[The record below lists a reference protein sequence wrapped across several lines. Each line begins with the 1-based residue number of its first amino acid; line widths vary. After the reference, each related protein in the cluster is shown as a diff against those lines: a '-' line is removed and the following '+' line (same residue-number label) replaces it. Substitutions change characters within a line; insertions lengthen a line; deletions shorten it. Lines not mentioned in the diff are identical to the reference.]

1 MGVEGMKNTLDGRW
15 GWTDARRGIH
25 IVLKEVDREK
35 IKIRTGNRACFEEK
49 VLLESRAKRIVK
61 VCLKE
66 KELGIGGGKAWE
78 IREKYF
84 NRNGWSA
91 ELIRRQYEKGNKVQ
105 QELIERDRE
114 VLKQVMESKIRES
127 KYNERYKWVRVEG
140 TAKYL
145 EKKRERR
152 SQKIINMYI
161 TWIVKNK

>member
-1 MGVEGMKNTLDGRW
+1 MPKREGIRNW
-15 GWTDARRGIH
+15 RG
-25 IVLKEVDREK
+25 
-35 IKIRTGNRACFEEK
+35 
-49 VLLESRAKRIVK
+49 S
-61 VCLKE
+61 
-66 KELGIGGGKAWE
+66 KAWE

-91 ELIRRQYEKGNKVQ
+91 ELIRRQHEKGNKVQ

-127 KYNERYKWVRVEG
+127 NYNERYKWIKVEG